1 MAPHGSSA
9 GNGTELRFQ
18 ELAAN
23 GANYVGF
30 KAPDAI
36 ASNEVWVLP
45 NADGNANQV
54 LKTDGSNTLSWGD
67 AGGGGTANLVADGAI
82 TAGKFHQMVLQ
93 EHKKE
98 ALML

>member
-36 ASNEVWVLP
+36 GSNEVWVLP
-45 NADGNANQV
+45 NADGSADQV
-54 LKTDGSNTLSWGD
+54 LKTDGSNALGWAD
-67 AGGGGTANLVADGAI
+67 APAGGEMSLVACLLYTSRAHE
-82 TAGKFHQMVLQ
+82 T
-93 EHKKE
+93 
-98 ALML
+98 